1 MQNTE
6 EIFET
11 VMHWGNEAKYNHS
24 NFPDII
30 TNKDKIRGF
39 FIGTSYKKEEN
50 RNNLD
55 LISFLKP
62 ITIYSDLFIQNEVFD
77 KAKDI
82 TELFKDYSPKSQVKI
97 EMESFFINV
106 VKMGI
111 YITGCLTEI
120 PDSFVLKIENN
131 SNKQKIEELFNIF
144 NYFSSLTYLNYK
156 MKNSKTPVIA
166 LLNHENVKKP
176 YVYEN
181 LFDKDNLV
189 LRLWRE

>member
-82 TELFKDYSPKSQVKI
+82 TELFKDYSPIRPHIIICVIYKI
-97 EMESFFINV
+97 ACQINCI
-106 VKMGI
+106 KG
-111 YITGCLTEI
+111 
-120 PDSFVLKIENN
+120 DSPCCGV
-131 SNKQKIEELFNIF
+131 
-144 NYFSSLTYLNYK
+144 
-156 MKNSKTPVIA
+156 
-166 LLNHENVKKP
+166 
-176 YVYEN
+176 
-181 LFDKDNLV
+181 D
-189 LRLWRE
+189 